1 MLDENKEKRVSA
13 YVSLLKDSVKSRLNF
28 TLQTASVSAVIF
40 SILSIS
46 GIFSNNQCGFIFIK
60 FFLSIFLFTIFVSS
74 FLYMYETNK
83 AGVRAKKALEEEIN
97 KKLPKHDKNLIDWLG
112 VYFPWI
118 FLVLLFL
125 GIIFMVSLLW
135 I

>member
-1 MLDENKEKRVSA
+1 MLDENKEKRVNA
-13 YVSLLKDSVKSRLNF
+13 YVSLLKDSAKSRLNF
-28 TLQTASVSAVIF
+28 TLQTASVSAIIF

-46 GIFSNNQCGFIFIK
+46 RIFSNNQCGFIFIK

-83 AGVRAKKALEEEIN
+83 AGVRAKKALEEEVN
-97 KKLPKHDKNLIDWLG
+97 KKLPEYDKNLIDWLC

-118 FLVLLFL
+118 FLVLLFP
-125 GIIFMVSLLW
+125 GTIIIIVLIW